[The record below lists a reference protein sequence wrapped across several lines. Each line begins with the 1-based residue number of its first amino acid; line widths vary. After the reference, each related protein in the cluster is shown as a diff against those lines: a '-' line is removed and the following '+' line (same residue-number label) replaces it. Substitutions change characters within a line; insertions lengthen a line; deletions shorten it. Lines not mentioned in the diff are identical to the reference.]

1 MKEVALPCGCA
12 KTDAERRGKR
22 ATQFHLAWARIY
34 LNEKQPMPSGSVQP
48 VSPKGRF
55 INNRKD
61 ALMRQLPFLL
71 AASAALMM
79 PMAASAQTQG
89 AVPMVPATGP
99 LLSLSVSESIQS
111 APDMATINTGVQTR
125 AMTAKDAMAQ
135 NATQM
140 DKLINAL
147 VKAGIARKD
156 IQTSGINLNPQYD
169 YANRPEGQG
178 PRFTGYEASNQL
190 TVKIR
195 KIGTAG
201 DLVDALVSAGA
212 TNINGPTFGISEPE
226 TLVDQAR
233 TKALKTALTRANLYA
248 QATGFKRAR
257 LVSISEGGG
266 YSPPMPV
273 LAMRDMAAAAPAT
286 KIEPGEVSTS
296 ISLTVQYMLEP

>member
-1 MKEVALPCGCA
+1 
-12 KTDAERRGKR
+12 
-22 ATQFHLAWARIY
+22 
-34 LNEKQPMPSGSVQP
+34 
-48 VSPKGRF
+48 
-55 INNRKD
+55 
-61 ALMRQLPFLL
+61 MRQLPFLL

-79 PMAASAQTQG
+79 PMAASAQMQG
-89 AVPMVPATGP
+89 AVPMVPANGP

-140 DKLINAL
+140 DKLIGAL

-212 TNINGPTFGISEPE
+212 TNINGPTFGIAEPDK
-226 TLVDQAR
+226 LIDQAR
-233 TKALKTALTRANLYA
+233 TKALQTALTRANLYA
-248 QATGFKRAR
+248 QATGFKRVR

-273 LAMRDMAAAAPAT
+273 MAMRDMAAAAPQT